1 VSQAVLDRAPQAP
14 ADVLTGGESEPD
26 VDGAAARRR
35 WRNLLWALL
44 APVGVVA
51 LIAAIVIP
59 QLHHGGLRPGE
70 AELDANGGRATVQ
83 HGDGGSIEE
92 VTGSARVR
100 SGDIVTA
107 QYGEPSLRLPG
118 GGELRLRSADA
129 SGDATA
135 VKVAASPEL
144 RNGDLL
150 ATSERHAFDLVADG
164 TVVTVTAD
172 GGGSVVRL
180 SRTNSTVD
188 VGVYRGR
195 AAIDSAGVR
204 DTVPALR
211 QVAVTGLRNVDQ
223 AFAVPVDTS
232 DVWDRQYLAPAID
245 AQHLVDPLR
254 TSFDGLVANASLT
267 AAQLARALPG
277 LLPEGVLSERLA
289 SLPQGLDPGGV
300 LVGATIA
307 SLGTRGTP
315 ASRWD
320 AAFSFHDDGG
330 ATWGLVAM
338 DQGVTAA
345 ALNQAL
351 QDAVQRLL
359 EQNSPALAAVPPAAG
374 AVAPAATTPSPP
386 PPPAGTGTGT
396 GGAPAPGGGSPAPTV
411 APEAPTVTTAP
422 PLISAPNPIITLPPL
437 PPLTGTSGGGDGGGD
452 GGVLQPLLN
461 TVGGLLNGLL
471 G

>member
-1 VSQAVLDRAPQAP
+1 
-14 ADVLTGGESEPD
+14 
-26 VDGAAARRR
+26 
-35 WRNLLWALL
+35 
-44 APVGVVA
+44 
-51 LIAAIVIP
+51 VIP

-83 HGDGGSIEE
+83 HGDNGSIEE
-92 VTGSARVR
+92 VTGSTRVS

-107 QYGEPSLRLPG
+107 QYGEPSLQLPG

-129 SGDATA
+129 SGDAAT

-144 RNGDLL
+144 RSGDLL
-150 ATSERHAFDLVADG
+150 ATSKDHAYDLVADG
-164 TVVTVTAD
+164 TVVTVAAAA
-172 GGGSVVRL
+172 GGSAVRL

-188 VGVYRGR
+188 VGVYQGR

-232 DVWDRQYLAPAID
+232 DGWDRQYLAPAID

-254 TSFDGLVANASLT
+254 TSFDGLVANAPLT
-267 AAQLARALPG
+267 AAQLAQALPG
-277 LLPEGVLSERLA
+277 LLPDDVLAERLA
-289 SLPQGLDPGGV
+289 ALPQGLDPGGV

-307 SLGTRGTP
+307 SLGTRGT
-315 ASRWD
+315 ASSRWD
-320 AAFSFHDDGG
+320 AVFSFHDDGG

-338 DQGVTAA
+338 DQRVTPA

-359 EQNSPALAAVPPAAG
+359 EQSGSSPTLAAVTPPAG
-374 AVAPAATTPSPP
+374 ASVAPAITSPP
-386 PPPAGTGTGT
+386 SAGGGPT
-396 GGAPAPGGGSPAPTV
+396 GGAPTSGSGGPSTPTVAPV
-411 APEAPTVTTAP
+411 APEAPAPSVVTTP
-422 PLISAPNPIITLPPL
+422 SPTITLPPLPAL
-437 PPLTGTSGGGDGGGD
+437 PPLTGTSGGDGGSD
-452 GGVLQPLLN
+452 GGILQPLLN
-461 TVGGLLNGLL
+461 TVGGLLNGLV